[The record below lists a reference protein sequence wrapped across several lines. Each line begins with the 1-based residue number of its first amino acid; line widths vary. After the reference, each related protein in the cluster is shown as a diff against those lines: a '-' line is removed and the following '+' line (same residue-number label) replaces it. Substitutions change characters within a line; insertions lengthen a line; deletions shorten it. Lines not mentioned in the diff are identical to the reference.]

1 MTPPRTPEEIDFANA
16 CREAVA
22 EDDAAEHEA
31 IVRGDASP
39 EEVAEARGQM
49 RAVPIL
55 FDSDQVMWRIDGR
68 YDTTWYD
75 ARPLVRWRDSQH
87 GEMLDD

>member
-22 EDDAAEHEA
+22 EDDATEHAA

-55 FDSDQVMWRIDGR
+55 FDYDEVMWHFDS
-68 YDTTWYD
+68 
-75 ARPLVRWRDSQH
+75 RDVSKTVF
-87 GEMLDD
+87 GEDLDD